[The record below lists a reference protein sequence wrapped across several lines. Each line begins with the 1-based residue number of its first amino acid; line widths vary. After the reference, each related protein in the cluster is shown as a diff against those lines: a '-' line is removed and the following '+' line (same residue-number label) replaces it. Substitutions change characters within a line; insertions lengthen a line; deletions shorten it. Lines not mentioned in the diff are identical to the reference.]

1 MTIAPAGENFPG
13 RYCTSF
19 PFYLYL
25 KGMEDL
31 FRKGVEEFNTQSFF
45 EAHDSWEELWRETSG
60 PDRLF
65 YQGLI
70 QTAVAMYHA
79 GNGNVPGACSQ
90 FAKALAKLER
100 YLPVYCG
107 IDTRLLTGE
116 VRACLRL
123 TEEADNGH
131 PLRLPAIRILLQ

>member
-1 MTIAPAGENFPG
+1 MD
-13 RYCTSF
+13 
-19 PFYLYL
+19 
-25 KGMEDL
+25 DL
-31 FRKGVEEFNTQSFF
+31 FRKGIEEFNTQCFF
-45 EAHDSWEELWRETSG
+45 EAHDSWEELWRETTG

-70 QTAVAMYHA
+70 QTAVALYHA

-90 FAKALAKLER
+90 FTKALAKLVL
-100 YLPVYCG
+100 YLPLYHG
-107 IDTRLLTGE
+107 INTLRLTGD

-123 TEEADNGH
+123 TEEAGNAPGSD